1 MNAMDIKILGYW
13 GGYPSA
19 GGATAGYLIHTGE
32 GQILLDCGSGVM
44 SRLVQYTSVDKLDG
58 VILSH
63 LHYDHMADIGILQY
77 AAVSAIRNGR
87 MKKKLTL
94 FAPDEPANI
103 LNTLYGD
110 HSDIH
115 RIDSNRKIHLAGA
128 EIEFVSVSH
137 TVPCYAVKVT
147 YQGKVLVY
155 SGDTSYCD
163 ALVELAR
170 DADIFLCEA
179 TICEGSVHTT
189 GAGHMSASQAGMIAD
204 QAKVKR
210 LVLVHLPGDGNLEFM
225 RQSASETFSGPVELP
240 DTSVMYSV

>member
-1 MNAMDIKILGYW
+1 MDIKILGYW

-19 GGATAGYLIHTGE
+19 GGATAGYLIDTGE

-44 SRLVQYTSVDKLDG
+44 SRMAQYTSVDRLDG

-77 AAVSAIRNGR
+77 AAVNAIRNGR
-87 MKKKLTL
+87 MKKKLL
-94 FAPDEPANI
+94 LYAPDEPANI
-103 LNTLYGD
+103 LNTLHGD
-110 HSDIH
+110 HTEIR
-115 RIDSNRKIHLAGA
+115 RIDPSRVIRLAGA
-128 EIEFVSVSH
+128 DIEFVSVSH

-147 YQGKVLVY
+147 YRDKVLVY

-170 DADIFLCEA
+170 GADIFLCEA

-189 GAGHMSASQAGMIAD
+189 GAGHMNASQAGMIAD
-204 QAKVKR
+204 QANVKR
-210 LVLVHLPGDGNLEFM
+210 LVLVHLPGDGDLEYM
-225 RQSASETFSGPVELP
+225 RQSASEIFSGPVELP
-240 DTSVMYSV
+240 DTSVLYSI